1 MGRLGPTGWV
11 GWSNGRARRIA
22 GFGICSALSE
32 ERRLICVGS
41 GFWSRFSVVSGPGS
55 PNAFL
60 LVVRFGPLGLSLS
73 RPAGSHRRKNDH
85 QRDLARD
92 VPPTTVDQQSLLIIV
107 QQLIVGNSQ

>member
-22 GFGICSALSE
+22 GFGICSALS

-60 LVVRFGPLGLSLS
+60 LVVRFGPLAVCRCPGLQA
-73 RPAGSHRRKNDH
+73 RIAEKTTTNGIWHVMCH
-85 QRDLARD
+85 Q
-92 VPPTTVDQQSLLIIV
+92 
-107 QQLIVGNSQ
+107 QQLTNNRY